1 MITNKPLVLNITNSV
16 TINLVAN
23 SLLSLGASP
32 VMSDDPDDAVELAKI
47 SQGICIN
54 IGTISDNQMSIIR
67 KILAI
72 SEEKKFA
79 LDPVGSG
86 ATSRRTLFSNEILNS
101 GRINLIRG
109 NASEISSLAEKSST
123 TKGVDSTIETIE
135 ILDQAISLS
144 RKFKCHVVVSGA
156 IDIVTDGNKVAFV
169 SNGSPIMAQLTGAG
183 CVLSAYL
190 TAVMADGQFNLNQIV
205 EAVAYYGYLG
215 EVSASTSKGMG
226 EFAMKFLNNMSS
238 ISFFDAKNNLRIQW
252 K

>member
-86 ATSRRTLFSNEILNS
+86 RHFN
-101 GRINLIRG
+101 
-109 NASEISSLAEKSST
+109 
-123 TKGVDSTIETIE
+123 
-135 ILDQAISLS
+135 
-144 RKFKCHVVVSGA
+144 
-156 IDIVTDGNKVAFV
+156 IV
-169 SNGSPIMAQLTGAG
+169 
-183 CVLSAYL
+183 
-190 TAVMADGQFNLNQIV
+190 
-205 EAVAYYGYLG
+205 
-215 EVSASTSKGMG
+215 
-226 EFAMKFLNNMSS
+226 
-238 ISFFDAKNNLRIQW
+238 
-252 K
+252 